1 MKLKQKK
8 NTNYL
13 RLKINYKNSYIH
25 RNLARSHQS
34 RHHTGPTLTAE
45 IPTPGNL
52 KSGVSPFCITPANP
66 APLLPPISLGHYMFL
81 HEVQNIIIR
90 FYDREGETENWNLLP
105 LSVFPSSGV
114 RVRLHI
120 GYIQKGVLGG
130 TSCFEALINRCSKEV
145 SNEDYYSAQE
155 IMHHLLPLKLT
166 SCSFNVVPIN
176 LSGPRRVKVN
186 RTVADITTHDS
197 ILGTN
202 SKCQKYAS
210 DIMEMNFINLQKI
223 SK

>member
-1 MKLKQKK
+1 MLSWKQINFAVDALIHVPSRLHDANVRPFNVWNTRWKTCRPIYVYIVSNILSQVIFFFFGGGDFNVLLMKLKQKK

-66 APLLPPISLGHYMFL
+66 APLLAPISLGHYMFL

-105 LSVFPSSGV
+105 LSVFPSSGGGC
-114 RVRLHI
+114 
-120 GYIQKGVLGG
+120 GY
-130 TSCFEALINRCSKEV
+130 T
-145 SNEDYYSAQE
+145 
-155 IMHHLLPLKLT
+155 
-166 SCSFNVVPIN
+166 
-176 LSGPRRVKVN
+176 
-186 RTVADITTHDS
+186 
-197 ILGTN
+197 
-202 SKCQKYAS
+202 
-210 DIMEMNFINLQKI
+210 
-223 SK
+223 